1 MITYGKWSFTRSSNC
16 NALTGKILVFWIGG
30 RLWAVVAYER
40 SRRTWRFN
48 CSSNRGLVS
57 HVYGLPS
64 GLRLQMSVFRQREI
78 VRIILMSDIRV
89 KDLIEPRSSSSHQRS
104 SRMLRLSIGELR

>member
-1 MITYGKWSFTRSSNC
+1 M
-16 NALTGKILVFWIGG
+16 FWIGG

-64 GLRLQMSVFRQREI
+64 VLQMSIFRQREI
-78 VRIILMSDIRV
+78 VRIILMSEIRV
-89 KDLIEPRSSSSHQRS
+89 KDLIEPRSSHQRS